1 MDIINKKI
9 NWFPGHMKKAT
20 DEILKNLKNVDFFI
34 QLVDARCPITS
45 SNNELIKQ
53 IASKPI
59 INLANKADLSD
70 WNTNFNNDFLLI
82 STKKVNDK
90 NLVIKHLYQLFEQK
104 IKTYQKKGLVNPKFI
119 GMIIGLPNIGKSSLI
134 NFLAPKKTLKVENRP
149 GVTKTQ
155 SIRQINQHFYLIDTP
170 GIFLKDIQKERDG
183 FVLTLINCIKKEVL
197 ELEAIIR
204 FAYEFYLKN
213 YQKDLFIRYKINQV
227 MNFEDFID
235 YICQLYNYKL
245 VNNEFDYSRAYENLF
260 NDFCNGLI
268 CKVNYDQ

>member
-104 IKTYQKKGLVNPKFI
+104 IKTYQKKV
-119 GMIIGLPNIGKSSLI
+119 
-134 NFLAPKKTLKVENRP
+134 
-149 GVTKTQ
+149 
-155 SIRQINQHFYLIDTP
+155 
-170 GIFLKDIQKERDG
+170 
-183 FVLTLINCIKKEVL
+183 
-197 ELEAIIR
+197 
-204 FAYEFYLKN
+204 
-213 YQKDLFIRYKINQV
+213 
-227 MNFEDFID
+227 
-235 YICQLYNYKL
+235 
-245 VNNEFDYSRAYENLF
+245 
-260 NDFCNGLI
+260 
-268 CKVNYDQ
+268 